1 MVKKE
6 RYKEKFM
13 FQELKNK
20 KVLFI
25 TTKNLD
31 YLRNTQELRLLREQA
46 AQVSV
51 IGVKDKSYPL
61 RLIKVFLSFFY
72 LL

>member
-1 MVKKE
+1 
-6 RYKEKFM
+6 M

-61 RLIKVFLSFFY
+61 RLIRSFLSFF
-72 LL
+72 LPLVRNTMLFL

>member
-1 MVKKE
+1 
-6 RYKEKFM
+6 M

-46 AQVSV
+46 VQVSV

-61 RLIKVFLSFFY
+61 RPVSYTHLTLPTN
-72 LL
+72 

>member
-1 MVKKE
+1 
-6 RYKEKFM
+6 M

-51 IGVKDKSYPL
+51 IGVKDKSYPPVSYTHL
-61 RLIKVFLSFFY
+61 DVYKRQELKL
-72 LL
+72 